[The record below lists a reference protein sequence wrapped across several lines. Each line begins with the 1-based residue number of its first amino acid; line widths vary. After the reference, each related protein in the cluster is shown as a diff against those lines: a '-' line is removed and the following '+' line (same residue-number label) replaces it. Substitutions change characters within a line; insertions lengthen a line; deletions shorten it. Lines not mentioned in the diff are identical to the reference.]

1 MLCTCHKTL
10 CNALLMDPR
19 TDERGRVVKPLT
31 GNSHNAFPSLFFYPR
46 YHNKEQFVTEWF

>member
-10 CNALLMDPR
+10 CNALLMVPR